1 MIYQDNLKISTRGFG
16 DLIDITKQVADIV
29 FGSGV
34 KEGIVTVFVAGSTA
48 GVTTIEYEAGAIKD
62 FQEMMERLVP
72 QDIDYHHNAKWGD
85 GNGFSH
91 IRASLLGPSLTVP
104 IDDRELVLGTWQQ
117 IVVVDFDN
125 RPRKRE
131 VIIQVMGEK

>member
-1 MIYQDNLKISTRGFG
+1 MTYSEKIKVSTKGFC
-16 DLIDITKQVADIV
+16 DVVDITKQVADIV
-29 FGSGV
+29 FGSGIQQ
-34 KEGIVTVFVAGSTA
+34 GIVTLFVNGSTA
-48 GVTTIEYEAGAIKD
+48 GVTTIEYESGAVKD

-72 QDIDYHHNAKWGD
+72 QDIDYDHNAKWGD

-104 IDDRELVLGTWQQ
+104 IDNKQMALGTWQQ

-125 RPRKRE
+125 RARKRE
-131 VIIQVMGEK
+131 VMVMVLGD